1 MARSSPAA
9 PSGAFAHG
17 VAKTPFKWISGL
29 KTPFGCVLF
38 FCLIALWGFPAA
50 LRTSDV
56 GVDALSVSSR
66 AAANGSEGS
75 SVAQSEQER
84 ASDEQHNESEAHQS
98 VASSESSD
106 AERKDDPPDNNS
118 ASETPEAKL
127 AGRDAPYPP
136 LSSKSPT
143 PSPAPTPAAS
153 TSTIP
158 AKSSADA
165 SKDPKNKPS
174 SAKKEKRIGK
184 KFKRRDEFLADAVID
199 QLDSMRSVQVSGA
212 LLRRIWKEHQRVGD
226 DMRDLLREY
235 ILALERELYTQQAE
249 VFGVEQL
256 KMDDVIRHEH
266 SSEARK
272 REVELEMQALAEQH
286 NFMKKLFGHIQANV
300 EAKNTSALVNR
311 IEELDKPIDIIDA
324 IDKRSGSDVLH
335 GLKVIGKSIRYMQE
349 SLKKFSREL
358 KTLERLY
365 AEHPSGEAEQ
375 IRETLGFVMDPLSG
389 PLSSMDYDSLSWI
402 PSKGKVL
409 RHVDKAYHERM
420 QHDYDSFLM
429 DNDDA
434 DFDHSHHYDPFDYRD
449 SFDFDDDED
458 DDDDDAPRRKRQHG
472 HPEKKLHF
480 KKNQGSWKHDFRLP
494 WEKEETHPWYKGS
507 SKPSH
512 APSHR
517 QSVSVYASPTEP
529 VEDHEEDSSNHEDSA
544 VFPGLFFLELGSKRT
559 VGTAADNAPYSK
571 QKSFVQRSQHSVQ
584 EIREHRNVDREDG
597 LDGEQPLSFLETRS
611 SAEEGGGSDEIRS
624 ESEGQGSAA
633 KGTEGE
639 SDKAEEAGKTTEG
652 SAEKDKD
659 SSEAE
664 GAEEASSEKT
674 EEQGGN
680 DQPSESENAGGAATH
695 GGSST
700 PEEGEGSEKAEEKD
714 SHDKP
719 EENDSSEKAE
729 AKGGHDKS
737 EENDSSEKAEDKG
750 DQDKH
755 EENDSSEKAEA
766 KGGHD
771 KTEENDSSEK
781 AEETGSHDKPEENDS
796 SEKAEEKGGHD
807 KPEENDS
814 SEKAEATSHTR
825 SEDHPRCIEI
835 MDPQECVKTKNCFH
849 DDVYRQCFFNCTV
862 IVEADKCTEHQNC
875 RYETL
880 LPKDAC
886 VNQGYQSV
894 SLTKQA
900 FEGIM
905 RGCEEFR
912 DKPSCDM
919 MEKATQRLKESG
931 TPVIYDCHWL
941 SEGPEVSDGVLSD
954 GKQPG
959 DNEEKEVGKEEAAQ
973 TQGGRSICVNRLEAP
988 TAEKLLWGTIIAE
1001 KERKLQELQISRNL
1015 TPDKVCVRPRE
1026 LTNAMLNPD
1035 KPFYAVGDQVEVK
1048 CRPGASFMGISRAI
1062 TCHEEG
1068 VFDPQ
1073 VACIAKG
1080 TLSSQQQA
1088 FMKEVQDYADVV
1100 EAAPELAA
1108 AGFET
1113 GGALATASTQGVAVA
1128 AFALIG
1134 VSAVFKAF

>member
-1 MARSSPAA
+1 M
-9 PSGAFAHG
+9 
-17 VAKTPFKWISGL
+17 
-29 KTPFGCVLF
+29 KTPFGCVFF
-38 FCLIALWGFPAA
+38 FCLIALWGFSAA
-50 LRTSDV
+50 LRTSDI

-66 AAANGSEGS
+66 AAANGSEGG
-75 SVAQSEQER
+75 VAQSEQER
-84 ASDEQHNESEAHQS
+84 ASDEQRNDSEAHDS

-106 AERKDDPPDNNS
+106 AERKDDPPDNKS
-118 ASETPEAKL
+118 TSETPEAKL
-127 AGRDAPYPP
+127 AGRDASNPP
-136 LSSKSPT
+136 ASSKSPT
-143 PSPAPTPAAS
+143 PSPAPTPAVS
-153 TSTIP
+153 TSTTP
-158 AKSSADA
+158 AKSSADT
-165 SKDPKNKPS
+165 SKDPKNKLS
-174 SAKKEKRIGK
+174 SARKEKRIGK
-184 KFKRRDEFLADAVID
+184 KFKRHDEFLADAVID
-199 QLDSMRSVQVSGA
+199 KLDSMRSVQVSGA

-256 KMDDVIRHEH
+256 KMDDVIHHEH

-335 GLKVIGKSIRYMQE
+335 CLKVIGKSIRYMQE
-349 SLKKFSREL
+349 SVKKFSREL
-358 KTLERLY
+358 KTLERLD
-365 AEHPSGEAEQ
+365 AERPSGEAER

-389 PLSSMDYDSLSWI
+389 PLSSMDYESLSWI
-402 PSKGKVL
+402 PSKGQAL
-409 RHVDKAYHERM
+409 LHVDKAYHDRM

-434 DFDHSHHYDPFDYRD
+434 DFDHSHHYDPFDYND
-449 SFDFDDDED
+449 PFDFDDED
-458 DDDDDAPRRKRQHG
+458 DDDDDVPRKKRTHG
-472 HPEKKLHF
+472 HPEKQLHF
-480 KKNQGSWKHDFRLP
+480 KRNQGSWKHDFRLP
-494 WEKEETHPWYKGS
+494 WEKEEAHPWYKGS
-507 SKPSH
+507 SKPSRAH
-512 APSHR
+512 SHR

-529 VEDHEEDSSNHEDSA
+529 VEDHEEDSSMNHEDSA

-559 VGTAADNAPYSK
+559 VGTAADNTPYAK
-571 QKSFVQRSQHSVQ
+571 QKSFVQRAQHSVQ
-584 EIREHRNVDREDG
+584 DIREHRDVDREDG
-597 LDGEQPLSFLETRS
+597 VEGEQPLSFLETRS
-611 SAEEGGGSDEIRS
+611 SAEEGGGSDEMRS

-633 KGTEGE
+633 NGTEGE
-639 SDKAEEAGKTTEG
+639 SDKAEEAGKTAGG

-659 SSEAE
+659 ASEAE

-674 EEQGGN
+674 DGQGGN
-680 DQPSESENAGGAATH
+680 DQPSESESAGGAATH
-695 GGSST
+695 GESST
-700 PEEGEGSEKAEEKD
+700 PEEGEGSEKAEEK
-714 SHDKP
+714 
-719 EENDSSEKAE
+719 
-729 AKGGHDKS
+729 GG
-737 EENDSSEKAEDKG
+737 
-750 DQDKH
+750 
-755 EENDSSEKAEA
+755 
-766 KGGHD
+766 
-771 KTEENDSSEK
+771 
-781 AEETGSHDKPEENDS
+781 HDKPEENDS
-796 SEKAEEKGGHD
+796 SEKAEEKGGHDKPEENDSSEKAEEKGGHDKPEENDSSEKAEEKGGHDKPEENDSSEKAEEKGGHDKPEENDSSEKAEEKGGHDKSEENDSSEKAEETGSHD

-849 DDVYRQCFFNCTV
+849 DDVYRQCFFNCTA
-862 IVEADKCTEHQNC
+862 IVEADKCKEHQNC

-941 SEGPEVSDGVLSD
+941 SEGPEVSGEVLSD
-954 GKQPG
+954 GTQPG

-1026 LTNAMLNPD
+1026 LANAMLNPD
-1035 KPFYAVGDQVEVK
+1035 KPFYALGDQVEVK
-1048 CRPGASFMGISRAI
+1048 CRPGASFMGISRVI

-1108 AGFET
+1108 AGLET

-1134 VSAVFKAF
+1134 VSAIVKTF